1 MTLAQPTQLSSGPA
15 DRVPLSMQQEF
26 LCLFDKGDT
35 AGPFGPRYSVV
46 DGWRLRGE
54 VHLGALQGALDDIV
68 RRHEAL
74 RTVVVRD
81 AEPRYQQVFPAAPVR
96 LELRDLGPDVPAH
109 PAGSAGGGHRD
120 VRAEEFLNEIEC
132 EPVSPRAVPLIS
144 AVLGRFDRTDG
155 VLVLAAHHTA
165 VDGWSMQ
172 VLMRDLAACYAARR
186 GLGGPDLPVVEQ
198 YREFAVRQRA
208 AEAAGAD
215 GPHLAFWREKL
226 AGARI
231 TPIRTD
237 RDRSAHPDFATGW
250 HRFAYGPDART
261 ETTRGAAK
269 LRGSLFMTLLGAFEV
284 LLHQQT
290 GATDVVVPTF
300 TPGRAEA
307 RLQGSVGSFFNFLP
321 LRVDLAGARTFR
333 DVVDRTKA
341 SCLEAYSHELP
352 LPQILAAAPELMVP
366 AATDGLAACV
376 FQVIQYPF
384 LLHRW
389 TVGDLE
395 YTALRKRMISQ
406 PVGSDIPDGAL
417 WCLELEPDGD
427 LIGTV
432 GHSTN
437 LLDRAGV
444 ARMVTDYGRLL
455 RRLVAEPDA
464 PLPRA

>member
-1 MTLAQPTQLSSGPA
+1 L
-15 DRVPLSMQQEF
+15 QQEF
-26 LCLFDKGDT
+26 LCLFDKGDS

-46 DGWRLRGE
+46 DGWRLRGQ
-54 VHLGALQGALDDIV
+54 VDPAALQGALDDIV
-68 RRHEAL
+68 LRHEAL

-81 AEPRYQQVFPAAPVR
+81 AEPRYQQVHPAASPR
-96 LELRDLGPDVPAH
+96 LEIRDLGPADPADPPH
-109 PAGSAGGGHRD
+109 PEHRD
-120 VRAEEFLNEIEC
+120 IRAEEFLNEIEC
-132 EPVSPRAVPLIS
+132 APVSPRAVPLIS
-144 AVLGRFDRTDG
+144 AVLGRFDERDA

-172 VLMRDLAACYAARR
+172 VLMRDLAACYAARC
-186 GLGGPDLPVVEQ
+186 GLGGPDLPEVEQ
-198 YREFAVRQRA
+198 YRGFAVRQRA
-208 AEAAGAD
+208 AEAAGGDA
-215 GPHLAFWREKL
+215 PHLAFWREKL

-250 HRFAYGPDART
+250 HRFAYGPDARR
-261 ETTRGAAK
+261 ETTRGAAT

-290 GATDVVVPTF
+290 GATDIVVPTF
-300 TPGRAEA
+300 TPGRAES

-341 SCLEAYSHELP
+341 GCLEAYSHELP
-352 LPQILAAAPELMVP
+352 LPQILSAAPELMAP

-384 LLHRW
+384 LLHRR

-395 YTALRKRMISQ
+395 YTALRNRRISQ

-432 GHSTN
+432 GYSSN
-437 LLDRAGV
+437 LLEQGTVAG
-444 ARMVTDYGRLL
+444 MVVRYGALL
-455 RRLVAEPDA
+455 RRLVADPDA